1 MNLLK
6 SKNNGNSIEGTV
18 KCERRYNIDWLRII
32 AFFLVFIFI
41 VHDFSISFWN
51 EFKEEKN

>member
-1 MNLLK
+1 MEIQLK
-6 SKNNGNSIEGTV
+6 VQLS
-18 KCERRYNIDWLRII
+18 ERRYNIDWLRII

-41 VHDFSISFWN
+41 VHDFSNSFWN